1 MFETVKHQGM
11 TCWADSLRKEGYG
24 SLVFLSIFGNRNAV
38 KAVWASLVG
47 AKKRHHDN
55 VCVGEHFVR
64 RADDATYATIQAPLG
79 EGLLH
84 LVLLHT
90 SATQQA
96 SMFEES
102 FFQLGPN
109 APEHF
114 FPRMT
119 QLCSVPLKSEWREQ
133 VWTIGLRA
141 KLIVPLEGFGLTVHR
156 VHTNTKSWAPVIQQA
171 ILDGEI
177 Y

>member
-1 MFETVKHQGM
+1 MFETVQHQGM
-11 TCWADSLRKEGYG
+11 TCWADSLRTEGYG
-24 SLVFLSIFGNRNAV
+24 SLVFLSLFGNRNAV

-47 AKKRHHDN
+47 AKKRN
-55 VCVGEHFVR
+55 QSSVRVGDQHVR

-102 FFQLGPN
+102 FFQIGPN
-109 APEHF
+109 ASEHF
-114 FPRMT
+114 FSRMT
-119 QLCSVPLKSEWREQ
+119 QLCSVPLKPEWRAQ
-133 VWTIGLRA
+133 VWDIGLRA
-141 KLIVPLEGFGLTVHR
+141 KLILPLEGFGVTVHR

-171 ILDGEI
+171 VLDGEI
-177 Y
+177 C